1 MKYAILCSFVLGTAS
16 VAYGQSRMPPPTY
29 NGNNNS
35 SSSGW
40 DNPQTRS
47 PMTGADPAD
56 RVGTFQIM
64 LQGPPLVA
72 DTLQTNGRGFGIGQT
87 PAGAGGIVGYFGISG
102 GVGYTLSS
110 LFEVGGAIDFGFS
123 GVSGAGGQSAQAY
136 TFLGEP
142 FIKLNLGP
150 TFKTGALNPYVLAG
164 LAIGASGIGGFQ
176 GAPGPQGQFDVDV
189 DPGLEWLVGGRW
201 GFDFYVPLQI
211 LVPLSG
217 GQIGLNIGIGYGLVA
232 YL

>member
-64 LQGPPLVA
+64 LQAPALVT
-72 DTLQTNGRGFGIGQT
+72 DTLQVQRGLGLISQGT
-87 PAGAGGIVGYFGISG
+87 LEGYFGLSG

-110 LFEVGGAIDFGFS
+110 LFEIGGGLRVGIVGADGGTDFDF
-123 GVSGAGGQSAQAY
+123 QI
-136 TFLGEP
+136 EP

-150 TFKTGALNPYVLAG
+150 TFKTGALNPFVLAG
-164 LAIGASGIGGFQ
+164 LMVGVQSVSVGNGLGGSASTTNGDLWI
-176 GAPGPQGQFDVDV
+176 DI

-201 GFDFYVPLQI
+201 GFDFYIPVNI
-211 LVPLSG
+211 GIPLSG
-217 GQIGLNIGIGYGLVA
+217 GDVRLLLGIGYGLVV
-232 YL
+232 YI